1 MTDFERLRHGMVDG
15 QIRVAD
21 VTDRRVLAAFL
32 SVPKERFCAPGQ
44 EDLAYLD
51 LSMPLGP
58 AGRASLE
65 PRTLAKLVQLAD
77 PQQGETA
84 LVIGC
89 GRGYSAAILAGL
101 VSQVVALEC
110 DSGLASAAR
119 AALGDL
125 PNVVVEEG
133 PLPEGAPGSA
143 PFDMIFVDG
152 AVVDGYE
159 ALGAQLSA
167 HGRMVAPAGFG
178 RATKATVFRKA
189 GTGLSTAQ
197 AFDAGG
203 PLLPGFEAREAFAL

>member
-58 AGRASLE
+58 VGRASME

-77 PQQGETA
+77 PQPGEKA
-84 LVIGC
+84 LVIGG
-89 GRGYSAAILAGL
+89 GRGYSTAILAGL
-101 VSQVVALEC
+101 LAQVVALES
-110 DSGLASAAR
+110 DSVLASAAR
-119 AALGDL
+119 TALGDL
-125 PNVVVEEG
+125 PNVVVQDG
-133 PLPEGAPGSA
+133 PLPQGVPGSG
-143 PFDMIFVDG
+143 PYDLIFVDG
-152 AVVDGYE
+152 AVAEGYE
-159 ALGAQLSA
+159 ALSAQLKP
-167 HGRMVAPAGFG
+167 HGRMVAIAGKG

-189 GTGLSTAQ
+189 GAGLSAAQ